1 MIRPSTPVAPVAPVA
16 PVVALAVV
24 ISLAVAAC
32 GGKLPDTHYY
42 QLAAPESKAGSGDNL
57 LVLDTLTTDAAYDD
71 DRIVYRT
78 TPFRLDYYQ
87 YQRWSSTP
95 GLMVGNYLEQ
105 ALETSGKFRAV
116 MRELTP
122 DAPVVL
128 AGRVVAI
135 EEVDRSN
142 TLWVGRIALELVIVD
157 DGGYGMLR
165 FDQQVAGDAE
175 RGVDLVG
182 PDWVALAGSYGI
194 GADVVTD
201 PGAGLRAALDRAAD
215 SGQPRLVLLRAAL
228 YPPRTTSPRWS
239 D

>member
-1 MIRPSTPVAPVAPVA
+1 MTARGQITARVAAPVVTPVAPVVGR
-16 PVVALAVV
+16 VVALVAAL
-24 ISLAVAAC
+24 SLAVAAC
-32 GGKLPDTHYY
+32 VGKLPDTHYY
-42 QLAAPESKAGSGDNL
+42 QLTAPESKAGSGDNL

-128 AGRVVAI
+128 AGRVVAL
-135 EEVDRSN
+135 EEVDRSK
-142 TLWVGRIALELVIVD
+142 TLWVGRIVLELILTD
-157 DGGYGMLR
+157 ATTGEALWTRHFDETEPLR
-165 FDQQVAGDAE
+165 RQTPEGLAAALSIAMSRIAAQTVPAVAEIAE
-175 RGVDLVG
+175 RQTRLRGDHHPTADAG
-182 PDWVALAGSYGI
+182 P
-194 GADVVTD
+194 
-201 PGAGLRAALDRAAD
+201 RATR
-215 SGQPRLVLLRAAL
+215 
-228 YPPRTTSPRWS
+228 
-239 D
+239 